1 MRSDRFGR
9 YVDSQTTAAENRVV
23 NEGAFAAMVTR
34 LSASDAAFFHL
45 ENSSTPMYV
54 GSLSIL
60 RKPRNGLSYETLLA
74 TVEQRLPQIPRYRQ
88 KVREVT
94 LGLARPVW
102 VDDPDFDIT
111 YHIRRSALPSPGS
124 DDQLHELIARLGSRP
139 LDKSRPLW
147 EMYLIEGLGKNRIA
161 LYTKSHQALVNGM
174 TALEIGHVI
183 ADRTQKRPEFGEDIW
198 IPAREPSDRR
208 LLLGAVGE
216 WVTRPAEQA
225 GEMRSA
231 VTGVITNAGRL
242 AEVGRRFV
250 DVVRTAARG
259 TAPNS
264 PLNTT
269 VSRNRRFAVAV
280 GDLEDFRLVRARYD
294 CDVNDVVLAVVAGA
308 LRNWLLSRG
317 EPVTATTTMR
327 AMAPVSVYPDA
338 DLDST
343 GPGQA
348 ISEVSPFLVDLPV
361 GEGNAVVRL
370 SQIAHTTESHPTAA
384 SLVDARTIVTLSG
397 FAPPTLHAMGI
408 RVATDFSARQFNLLI
423 TNVPGAQKQMFVAG
437 TKLLETYS
445 VPPLLHNQVLAIGVT
460 SYNGMLYFG
469 INADRDAM
477 SDVDVLPTLLRESLD
492 ELLEAAR

>member
-1 MRSDRFGR
+1 
-9 YVDSQTTAAENRVV
+9 
-23 NEGAFAAMVTR
+23 MVMR
-34 LSASDAAFFHL
+34 LSASDASFYHL

-74 TVEQRLPQIPRYRQ
+74 TVERRIAQIPRYRQ
-88 KVREVT
+88 KVREVAWS
-94 LGLARPVW
+94 LARPVW
-102 VDDPDFDIT
+102 IDDRDFDIT

-124 DDQLHELIARLGSRP
+124 DAQLHDLVARLGSRP

-147 EMYLIEGLGKNRIA
+147 EMYLVEGLAKNRVAI
-161 LYTKSHQALVNGM
+161 YTKTHQALVNGM
-174 TALEIGHVI
+174 SALEIGHVI
-183 ADRTQKRPEFGEDIW
+183 ADRTQKAPEFGEDIW
-198 IPAREPSDRR
+198 IPGREPSDVG
-208 LLLGAVGE
+208 LFLGAVGE
-216 WVTRPAEQA
+216 WIARPTAQLA
-225 GEMRSA
+225 AVRSA
-231 VTGVITNAGRL
+231 VTDIATNSDQLFEA
-242 AEVGRRFV
+242 GRRFA
-250 DVVRTAARG
+250 DIARTFARG

-264 PLNTT
+264 PLNAT
-269 VSRNRRFAVAV
+269 VSRNRRFTVA
-280 GDLEDFRLVRARYD
+280 GHKLEDYRALRARYD

-317 EPVTATTTMR
+317 EPVTSTKTVR
-327 AMAPVSVYPDA
+327 AMAPMAVYPDSE
-338 DLDST
+338 LDSG

-370 SQIAHTTESHPTAA
+370 SQIAHATESHSTAA

-408 RVATDFSARQFNLLI
+408 RVATSFSARQFNLLI
-423 TNVPGAQKQMFVAG
+423 TNVPGAQKQMYVAG

-445 VPPLLHNQVLAIGVT
+445 VPPLLNMQVLAIGVT

-477 SDVDVLPTLLRESLD
+477 SDVDMFPLLLRESLD
-492 ELLEAAR
+492 ELRESAQ

>member
-1 MRSDRFGR
+1 
-9 YVDSQTTAAENRVV
+9 
-23 NEGAFAAMVTR
+23 MVTR
-34 LSASDAAFFHL
+34 LSASDASFYHL
-45 ENSSTPMYV
+45 ENTSTPMYV

-60 RKPRNGLSYETLLA
+60 RKPRSGLSYETLLA

-102 VDDPDFDIT
+102 IDDRDFDIT
-111 YHIRRSALPSPGS
+111 YHVRRSALPSPGS
-124 DDQLHELIARLGSRP
+124 DVQLQELIARLGSRP

-147 EMYLIEGLGKNRIA
+147 EMYLIEGLARNRVA
-161 LYTKSHQALVNGM
+161 VYTKSHQALVNGM

-183 ADRTQKRPEFGEDIW
+183 ADRTQKPPEFGEDIW
-198 IPAREPSDRR
+198 IPAREPSDRS
-208 LLLGAVGE
+208 LLLGAIGE
-216 WVTRPAEQA
+216 WVTRPAEQLA
-225 GEMRSA
+225 AVRSA
-231 VTGVITNAGRL
+231 VTEVATNSGQL
-242 AEVGRRFV
+242 LEVGRRAAHIA
-250 DVVRTAARG
+250 RTVARG

-269 VSRNRRFAVAV
+269 VSRNRRFTVAT
-280 GDLEDFRLVRARYD
+280 GRLEDYRLVRNRYD

-317 EPVTATTTMR
+317 EPVTSTSTVR
-327 AMAPVSVYPDA
+327 AMAPMSVYPDA
-338 DLDST
+338 DLDTNS
-343 GPGQA
+343 PGQA

-370 SQIAHTTESHPTAA
+370 SQIAHATETAPTTAG

-408 RVATDFSARQFNLLI
+408 RVATTYSARQFNLLI
-423 TNVPGAQKQMFVAG
+423 TNVPGAQKQMYVAG
-437 TKLLETYS
+437 TKLLETYA
-445 VPPLLHNQVLAIGVT
+445 VPPLLNNQVLAIGVT

-477 SDVDVLPTLLRESLD
+477 SDVDVLPSLLRESLD
-492 ELLEAAR
+492 ELLEAAQ

>member
-1 MRSDRFGR
+1 
-9 YVDSQTTAAENRVV
+9 
-23 NEGAFAAMVTR
+23 MVTR
-34 LSASDAAFFHL
+34 LSASDASFYHL

-54 GSLSIL
+54 GSLSVL
-60 RKPRNGLSYETLLA
+60 RKPRSGLSYETLLA
-74 TVEQRLPQIPRYRQ
+74 TVEARLPQIPRYRQ

-102 VDDPDFDIT
+102 VDDRDFDIT

-124 DDQLHELIARLGSRP
+124 DAQLHELVARLGSRP

-147 EMYLIEGLGKNRIA
+147 EMYLVEGLARNRIA
-161 LYTKSHQALVNGM
+161 IYTKTHQALVNGM

-183 ADRTQKRPEFGEDIW
+183 ADRTQKPPVFGEDIW

-208 LLLGAVGE
+208 LVLGAIGE
-216 WVTRPAEQA
+216 WVTRPAEQLGA
-225 GEMRSA
+225 VRSA
-231 VTGVITNAGRL
+231 VTEVATNTGQL
-242 AEVGRRFV
+242 LEVGRRV
-250 DVVRTAARG
+250 ADVARTVARG
-259 TAPNS
+259 TAPSS

-269 VSRNRRFAVAV
+269 VSRNRRLTVAS
-280 GDLEDFRLVRARYD
+280 GRLEDYRLVRARYD

-317 EPVTATTTMR
+317 EPVKSTSTVR
-327 AMAPVSVYPDA
+327 AMAPMSVYPDA
-338 DLDST
+338 DLDTT

-370 SQIAHTTESHPTAA
+370 SQIAHATESASTAG

-408 RVATDFSARQFNLLI
+408 RVATTFSARQFNLLI
-423 TNVPGAQKQMFVAG
+423 TNVPGAQKQMYVAG
-437 TKLLETYS
+437 TKLLETYA
-445 VPPLLHNQVLAIGVT
+445 VPPLLNNQVLAIGVT

-477 SDVDVLPTLLRESLD
+477 SDVDVLPSLLRESLD
-492 ELLEAAR
+492 ELLEAAQ